1 MSLLS
6 LTVLGLEPP
15 VENITLWTMSLIP
28 WRNEVKGEG
37 RFYSSYFNAFGKCS
51 HCCLRLAEWFPREV
65 KAYFVPQ
72 GFIGTERKIL
82 LPWCRH
88 AVARWH
94 PKPSMHKRNLR
105 NSTSNLLHTSHCCC
119 GGVHPWVAWVSAV
132 MESETGDTD
141 EKRGEKR
148 EGKKRWCNQASEFN
162 MMWENIEEPSKKWL
176 KNYCLAAN
184 KAWSWHMLYIAFME
198 C

>member
-6 LTVLGLEPP
+6 LTLLGLEPP

-65 KAYFVPQ
+65 KAYFVPR
-72 GFIGTERKIL
+72 GFIGTECKIL

-94 PKPSMHKRNLR
+94 PKLSMHKRNLR
-105 NSTSNLLHTSHCCC
+105 NSTSNLLHTLLLWRSSPM
-119 GGVHPWVAWVSAV
+119 GGLGVSGYGV
-132 MESETGDTD
+132 RDWWHWWEE
-141 EKRGEKR
+141 RGEER
-148 EGKKRWCNQASEFN
+148 GKKTL
-162 MMWENIEEPSKKWL
+162 M
-176 KNYCLAAN
+176 
-184 KAWSWHMLYIAFME
+184 
-198 C
+198 